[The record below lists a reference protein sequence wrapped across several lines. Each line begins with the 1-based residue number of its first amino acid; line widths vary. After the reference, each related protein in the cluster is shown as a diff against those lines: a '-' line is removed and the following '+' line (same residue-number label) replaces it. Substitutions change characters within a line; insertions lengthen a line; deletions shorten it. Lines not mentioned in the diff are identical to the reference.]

1 MSDICYRGIIMD
13 KDTIEFMTYKELAD
27 AIKTIRKYCYKQLG
41 CSLQEAVEQFD
52 KWII

>member
-1 MSDICYRGIIMD
+1 MD
-13 KDTIEFMTYKELAD
+13 KDTIEFMTYKKVAD

-52 KWII
+52 KWCANYYIGSGVR